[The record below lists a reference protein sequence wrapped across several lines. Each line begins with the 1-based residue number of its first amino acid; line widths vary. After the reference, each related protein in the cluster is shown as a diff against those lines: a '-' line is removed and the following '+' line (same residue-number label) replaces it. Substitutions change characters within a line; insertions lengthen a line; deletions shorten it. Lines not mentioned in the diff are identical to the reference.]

1 MGRAGPS
8 MVCGEKITVKR
19 ATESDLPSLLAIISH
34 YRRESTEHLNGL
46 LEVETTTPGELEG
59 LAEALA
65 APDSAFFLAE
75 ASPKEPIAALWC
87 RHLEHAPPVYQ
98 PQRSILS
105 VKAFHSSTDGMTRI
119 GVHLFDAAIEWAK
132 SVSKQDELFVSSVT
146 WAHDPAVREVIR
158 SFHRTSTLVG
168 NERYRELFTLNGND
182 ARMRPATQWYFG
194 RSEDVT
200 SALSEGAPP
209 ATKVRRATES
219 DLPRMVELSHKRRHQ
234 YARYQ
239 PVFWR
244 PAEDADEKQVGFF
257 GWLLQQEAPLVL
269 VSEAGDGSLN
279 GFIIALRMERL
290 PMNDPAFRLRNG
302 LHVDDFAVADDDVWS
317 TVGKDLLLAAVTAH
331 QERVGTDAAINVI
344 SGTHDLAKR
353 RLLESDARMRALFT
367 WDILPAGNL
376 YEGPDY

>member
-1 MGRAGPS
+1 MTSEDRAY
-8 MVCGEKITVKR
+8 VKR
-19 ATESDLPSLLAIISH
+19 ATERDIASLVRVIA
-34 YRRESTEHLNGL
+34 RCREEAAPHRKGL
-46 LEVETTTPGELEG
+46 FAFETNEELQRG
-59 LAEALA
+59 GVQEALA
-65 APDSAFFLAE
+65 ANDTAFFLAGTT
-75 ASPKEPIAALWC
+75 PNEPCAALWC
-87 RHLEHAPPVYQ
+87 RHIENAPPVYK
-98 PQRSILS
+98 PGRSILS
-105 VKAFHSSTDGMTRI
+105 IQAFYSSADEMVI
-119 GVHLFDAAIEWAK
+119 GGPGLLDAAIEWAK

-146 WAHDPAVREVIR
+146 WAHDPAVREVIQ
-158 SFHRTSTLVG
+158 SFHKTSILVLSA
-168 NERYRELFTLNGND
+168 RYRKLFTLNGND

-194 RSEDVT
+194 RSLDVT
-200 SALSEGAPP
+200 SALSQGAPQS
-209 ATKVRRATES
+209 TKVRRATEK
-219 DLPRMVELSHKRRHQ
+219 DLPRMVELSGKRRHR

-244 PAEDADEKQVGFF
+244 PAEDADEKQIGFL
-257 GWLLQQEAPLVL
+257 GWLLQQEAPLIF